1 MTFGERLKDARLHKG
16 YTQKQLANIIGAKH
30 NSISNWEND
39 QNRPDPNTIELLCSV
54 LDISANY
61 LLGINKSDI
70 LTPEAEEVAL
80 SYMRANPKKQIIVR
94 MTLDLHIKEIKDKF
108 SSPEYLLPDAASE
121 IEGAS
126 DEDKARDDAM
136 IEEDFNTR

>member
-1 MTFGERLKDARLHKG
+1 
-16 YTQKQLANIIGAKH
+16 
-30 NSISNWEND
+30 
-39 QNRPDPNTIELLCSV
+39 
-54 LDISANY
+54 
-61 LLGINKSDI
+61 
-70 LTPEAEEVAL
+70 
-80 SYMRANPKKQIIVR
+80 MRANPKKQIIVR